1 VPFHVH
7 RRGEI
12 WYAVETRQHPR
23 DADKASPRFSHSG
36 KEQDM
41 SGTEEMI
48 ELISPV
54 AFAPTLERL
63 INAIHAAGLTLFF
76 RFDHA
81 ANAQEVGLSMP
92 PTTVLVYGHAKGGT
106 PVMLAAPLAALDL
119 PLRVLV
125 REREDG
131 RIAVAFHPAAAMLR
145 RAGVPEALA
154 TRLDPAEQILAAALS
169 A

>member
-1 VPFHVH
+1 MS
-7 RRGEI
+7 
-12 WYAVETRQHPR
+12 A
-23 DADKASPRFSHSG
+23 A
-36 KEQDM
+36 EQI
-41 SGTEEMI
+41 I
-48 ELISPV
+48 ELVSPV
-54 AFAPTLERL
+54 AFAATLERL
-63 INAIHAAGLTLFF
+63 VSAIQAAGLALFF

-81 ANAQEVGLSMP
+81 ANAQEVGMQMP

-131 RIAVAFHPAAAMLR
+131 RTSVAFHPAAAMLR

-154 TRLDPAEQILAAALS
+154 TRLDPAQNILAAAL
-169 A
+169 AE